1 MAVATESWVDTTLTI
16 GKQEISIKEGFFRQA
31 ELMFYPENPR
41 IYSIISGDG
50 YKPTQKDIEQ
60 KLGEMEHVKKLVQ
73 SIRENGG
80 LTDPIIVRDQD
91 YVVLEGNSRLAAY
104 RILSRNNP
112 IQWGK
117 IKVKLLPADIS
128 DVLVFALLGQYH
140 IIGRKDWA
148 PYEQAG
154 YLYRRHK
161 NLGADP
167 TDIAK
172 EMGLSVKMI
181 NHLIHVYEF
190 MVKHKDTDIT
200 RWSYYDEYLKSRTI
214 RKAREGNP
222 EMDKIVVKKIKSK
235 EIEKA
240 VDVREK
246 LSIIAHAGK
255 NILSDFLEKEDSIER
270 AYERASAKGVDNVWY
285 KRLHKFREFLLS
297 EEAKHDFSDMDE
309 VHKKKCEFEL
319 KKIKTAIDLVL
330 NRKK

>member
-1 MAVATESWVDTTLTI
+1 MPVATESWVDTTLTI
-16 GKQEISIKEGFFRQA
+16 GKKEISVKEGFFRQVD
-31 ELMFYPENPR
+31 LMFYPENPR
-41 IYSIISGDG
+41 IFSIISGDG
-50 YKPTQKDIEQ
+50 YKPTQKEIEQ
-60 KLGEMEHVKKLVQ
+60 KLSEMEHVKQLVQ

-117 IKVKLLPADIS
+117 IKVKLLPGDIQ
-128 DVLVFALLGQYH
+128 DDLIFALLGQYH

-161 NLGADP
+161 NHGADS
-167 TDIAK
+167 TDIAR

-190 MVKHKDTDIT
+190 MVKNKDTDIT
-200 RWSYYDEYLKSRTI
+200 RWSYYDEYLKSRAI
-214 RKAREGNP
+214 RKARESNP
-222 EMDKIVVKKIKSK
+222 EIDKIVVKKIKSR

-240 VDVREK
+240 IEVREK
-246 LSIIAHAGK
+246 LSIIANAGGS
-255 NILSDFLEKEDSIER
+255 ILNDFLEKEDSFDR
-270 AYERASAKGVDNVWY
+270 AYERASAKGIDNVWY

-297 EEAKHDFSDMDE
+297 EEVKHDFSDMDE
-309 VHKKKCEFEL
+309 AHKKKCEFEL
-319 KKIKTAIDLVL
+319 RKIRAAIDFVL
-330 NRKK
+330 SR

>member
-1 MAVATESWVDTTLTI
+1 MPVATESWVDTTLTI
-16 GKQEISIKEGFFRQA
+16 GKKEISIKEGLFRQTD
-31 ELMFYPENPR
+31 LMFYPENPR
-41 IYSIISGDG
+41 IFSIISGDG
-50 YKPTQKDIEQ
+50 YKPTQKEIEQ
-60 KLGEMEHVKKLVQ
+60 KLSEMEHVKQLVQ

-112 IQWGK
+112 ILWGK
-117 IKVKLLPADIS
+117 IKVKLLPGDIPE
-128 DVLVFALLGQYH
+128 DLVFALLGQYH

-161 NLGADP
+161 NHGADP
-167 TDIAK
+167 TDIAR

-190 MVKHKDTDIT
+190 MVNHKDTDIT
-200 RWSYYDEYLKSRTI
+200 RWSYYDEYLKSRAI
-214 RKAREGNP
+214 RKARESNP
-222 EMDKIVVKKIKSK
+222 EIDKIVVKKIKSK

-240 VDVREK
+240 VEVREK
-246 LSIIAHAGK
+246 LSIIANAGGS
-255 NILSDFLEKEDSIER
+255 ILNDFLEKEDSFDR
-270 AYERASAKGVDNVWY
+270 SYERASAKGIDNVWY

-297 EEAKHDFSDMDE
+297 EEAKHDFSEMDD
-309 VHKKKCEFEL
+309 VHKKKCDFEL
-319 KKIKTAIDLVL
+319 KKIKDAIELVL
-330 NRKK
+330 NRK